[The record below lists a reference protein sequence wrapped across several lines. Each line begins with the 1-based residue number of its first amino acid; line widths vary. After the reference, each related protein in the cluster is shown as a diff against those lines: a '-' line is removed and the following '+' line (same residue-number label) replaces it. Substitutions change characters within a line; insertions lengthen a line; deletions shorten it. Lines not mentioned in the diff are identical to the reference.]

1 MSNFHSIQ
9 LEHAATPEQRAS
21 WQRAL
26 EAEQRINGTAFTPAS
41 PTATIGGKVMEIHAG
56 TTSGNDRIVN
66 HGVQSADVTS
76 AMKAGR
82 VMIGGVETTIES
94 AIAAGLMTRE
104 EAAAGFKQPVQPK
117 AQAGAGTEQ
126 ATKETPKATTE
137 EPATEAAQAAAEAGK
152 VLDSLD
158 QAIGS
163 HAVDMAL
170 DSAVDSGDLPEDG
183 LPEGVTSEH
192 VEAVVA
198 GYTAQANDTLAHVG
212 ASVTMLEETLTDNEL
227 RDARRATVQNNAELM
242 HNLGRQAVE
251 RLARMPETNPDAF
264 AEMMEDM
271 DPTERGVL
279 RQSPRGEWTVAIP
292 GCPEMSFA
300 AAVRTGIVRV

>member
-9 LEHAATPEQRAS
+9 LDQAATPEQRAS

-56 TTSGNDRIVN
+56 TTSGNDGTIQR
-66 HGVQSADVTS
+66 GVQSAVVSFTNP
-76 AMKAGR
+76 GR

-104 EAAAGFKQPVQPK
+104 QASTGFKQPVQPK

-137 EPATEAAQAAAEAGK
+137 EPTTEAAQAAAEAGK

-183 LPEGVTSEH
+183 LPEGVTIEH
-192 VEAVVA
+192 IEAVVA

-212 ASVTMLEETLTDNEL
+212 ASVTMLEETLTDREL

-242 HNLGRQAVE
+242 HDLGRQAVE

-292 GCPEMSFA
+292 GYPEMSFA

>member
-9 LEHAATPEQRAS
+9 LEQAATPEQRAS

-41 PTATIGGKVMEIHAG
+41 PTATIGGKVMEIQAG
-56 TTSGNDRIVN
+56 TTSGNDKFISR
-66 HGVQSADVTS
+66 GVQSADVSFTS
-76 AMKAGR
+76 PGR
-82 VMIGGVETTIES
+82 VMIGGVETTIEG

-104 EAAAGFKQPVQPK
+104 EAASGFKQPVQPK

-126 ATKETPKATTE
+126 ATKEAPKATTE

-170 DSAVDSGDLPEDG
+170 ESAAESGEMPEDG

-192 VEAVVA
+192 VAAVVA
-198 GYTAQANDTLAHVG
+198 GYTAQANDTLSHVG
-212 ASVTMLEETLTDNEL
+212 ASVSMLEETLTDAEL
-227 RDARRATVQNNAELM
+227 RDARRATVQNNADLM
-242 HNLGRQAVE
+242 HDLGRQAVE

-264 AEMMEDM
+264 AEMMEGM
-271 DPTERGVL
+271 SPAERSVL
-279 RQSPRGEWTVAIP
+279 RQKPRGEWTVAIP
-292 GCPEMSFA
+292 GYPEMSFA